1 MFKHFLLIGSLFL
14 LMAAVGCRSSE
25 GSIQASL
32 DQEFSMAVGQTA
44 ELKGEGIT
52 LQFEGI
58 QEDSRCP
65 KGATCFWAGRVISVL
80 LINDNGLTSRIVLT
94 EPDTTGES
102 GQNMYKQYQ
111 FTSHVQPYPELGKQI
126 SKDDYRI
133 FLTVKKIPAG
143 TDNSGGY
150 YRE

>member
-1 MFKHFLLIGSLFL
+1 MAIG
-14 LMAAVGCRSSE
+14 
-25 GSIQASL
+25 QA
-32 DQEFSMAVGQTA
+32 A

-102 GQNMYKQYQ
+102 GKNTYKQYQ
-111 FTSHVQPYPELGKQI
+111 FTSSVQPYPELGKQI
-126 SKDDYRI
+126 PKEDYRL

-143 TDNSGGY
+143 SD
-150 YRE
+150 